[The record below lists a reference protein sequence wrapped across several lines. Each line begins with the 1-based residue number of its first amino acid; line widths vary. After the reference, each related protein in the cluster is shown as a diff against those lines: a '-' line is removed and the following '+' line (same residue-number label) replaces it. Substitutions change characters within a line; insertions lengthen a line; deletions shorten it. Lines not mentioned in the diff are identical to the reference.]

1 MRRLLARAAGRF
13 PRGTLA
19 RMWRELF
26 GAMTRVQ
33 SSLAVSVVVPEDQP
47 ELWDVVRDH
56 FGSLTPIRRAESAEE
71 ALGRIAAG
79 QAQVAVLPLPGEAD
93 RWWLGLADG
102 PLRVQARLPFATLPS
117 YPDQVQA
124 FVVARLPPESTG
136 DDLTLLLLE
145 TDEVQSG
152 SDPRLS
158 RHLLRSEPE
167 AGTVRHLVEIG
178 GFFTEDGPPLRGSAG
193 AGRRRALARAG
204 ARLLRA
210 SAPGRRARLSPAP
223 SARYLACLFRGRAPA
238 SSRSHPMSAASPRS
252 RATGR
257 SPSSPATRA
266 RWDRARGPLPPI
278 VSLPASCTAT
288 PMAGRR
294 RCGRRSAGGTIS
306 TPS

>member
-1 MRRLLARAAGRF
+1 MTSLTARELEELRRKVDGIDETIVDLLSERLSVVAEIARVKRSADDHRLALRPGREAAVMRRLLARAAGRF

-56 FGSLTPIRRAESAEE
+56 FGSLTPIGRAANAED

-102 PLRVQARLPFATLPS
+102 PLRVQARLPFATLPG
-117 YPDQVQA
+117 YPDHVQA
-124 FVVARLPPESTG
+124 YVVARLPPEPTG

-145 TDEVQSG
+145 TDEVPNG
-152 SDPRLS
+152 SDPWLS

-167 AGTVRHLVEIG
+167 AGTVRHLVELG
-178 GFFTEDGPPLRGSAG
+178 GFFTEDGPPLRV
-193 AGRRRALARAG
+193 ALAAVG
-204 ARLLRA
+204 GGLLRVQVL
-210 SAPGRRARLSPAP
+210 GCYAR
-223 SARYLACLFRGRAPA
+223 
-238 SSRSHPMSAASPRS
+238 
-252 RATGR
+252 
-257 SPSSPATRA
+257 
-266 RWDRARGPLPPI
+266 PLPAAEL
-278 VSLPASCTAT
+278 V
-288 PMAGRR
+288 
-294 RCGRRSAGGTIS
+294 
-306 TPS
+306 

>member
-1 MRRLLARAAGRF
+1 MTSLTARELEELRRKVDGIDETIVDLLSERLSVVAEIARVKRSADDHRLALRPGREAAVMRRLLARAAGRF

-145 TDEVQSG
+145 TDEVPIG

-178 GFFTEDGPPLRGSAG
+178 GFFTEDGPPLRGALG
-193 AGRRRALARAG
+193 AVGG
-204 ARLLRA
+204 GLLRVQVL
-210 SAPGRRARLSPAP
+210 GCYAR
-223 SARYLACLFRGRAPA
+223 
-238 SSRSHPMSAASPRS
+238 
-252 RATGR
+252 
-257 SPSSPATRA
+257 
-266 RWDRARGPLPPI
+266 PLPAAEL
-278 VSLPASCTAT
+278 V
-288 PMAGRR
+288 
-294 RCGRRSAGGTIS
+294 
-306 TPS
+306 